1 MKKPLYNSQERWEMR
16 KLDSAITAFRKLN
29 LAVLHL
35 LRQIHKE
42 FVVIFKL

>member
-16 KLDSAITAFRKLN
+16 EIDCTITAFRKLN

-35 LRQIHKE
+35 CRQIHRE
-42 FVVIFKL
+42 FVIIFKL